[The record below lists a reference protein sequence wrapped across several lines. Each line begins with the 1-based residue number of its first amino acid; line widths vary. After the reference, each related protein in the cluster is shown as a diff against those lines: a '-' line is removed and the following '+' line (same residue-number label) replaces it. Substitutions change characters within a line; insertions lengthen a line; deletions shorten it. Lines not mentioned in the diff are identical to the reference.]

1 MSQLV
6 RLQMPDEKV
15 IWATVD
21 EGDGP
26 SDSGLGE
33 RITEKLDGFQEA
45 LQTVAS
51 NVRNAVA
58 SARPDETSVE
68 FGLELAVGESGIVA
82 AVVGGSGKAAF
93 KVTLTWNGQG
103 LPATPATPVVPLQPA
118 QPPAARPVPPVQ
130 D

>member
-6 RLQMPDEKV
+6 RLRMPDEQV

-33 RITEKLDGFQEA
+33 RITERLEGFQES
-45 LQTVAS
+45 LQAVAS

-58 SARPDETSVE
+58 KARPDEVSVE
-68 FGLELAVGESGIVA
+68 FGLELAAGENGLVA
-82 AVVGGSGKAAF
+82 ALAGGSGKAAF
-93 KVTLTWNGQG
+93 KVTLSWKGE
-103 LPATPATPVVPLQPA
+103 PATVTPVVPPQPA
-118 QPPAARPVPPVQ
+118 QPPAVPPVPRAQ

>member
-6 RLQMPDEKV
+6 RLQMPDEQV

-21 EGDGP
+21 EVEGP

-33 RITEKLDGFQEA
+33 QITERLEGFQES

-51 NVRNAVA
+51 NVRNAMV
-58 SARPDETSVE
+58 SARPDGISVE
-68 FGLELAVGESGIVA
+68 FGLELAVGDNGIVA
-82 AVVGGSGKAAF
+82 ALVGGSGKAAF

-103 LPATPATPVVPLQPA
+103 VPTAPAAPVVPPQPE
-118 QPPAARPVPPVQ
+118 QPPTVPSAPQ
-130 D
+130 AQG

>member
-6 RLQMPDEKV
+6 RLQMPDEQV

-33 RITEKLDGFQEA
+33 QITEKLEGFQES
-45 LQTVAS
+45 LRTVAS
-51 NVRNAVA
+51 NVRSAVA
-58 SARPDETSVE
+58 EARPDGISVE
-68 FGLELAVGESGIVA
+68 FGLELAAAETGIVA
-82 AVVGGSGKAAF
+82 ALVGGSGKAAF
-93 KVTLTWNGQG
+93 KVTLNWSGA
-103 LPATPATPVVPLQPA
+103 PAAPAAPVVPPQPT
-118 QPPAARPVPPVQ
+118 QPPAVSPVTPAQ

>member
-21 EGDGP
+21 EEEGP

-33 RITEKLDGFQEA
+33 QIAEKLDGFQEA

-58 SARPDETSVE
+58 SARPDEISVE

-93 KVTLTWNGQG
+93 KVTLTWSGQG
-103 LPATPATPVVPLQPA
+103 LPATPVVPPQPV
-118 QPPAARPVPPVQ
+118 QPPAMPPVPPVQ
-130 D
+130 G

>member
-6 RLQMPDEKV
+6 RLQMPDDQV

-33 RITEKLDGFQEA
+33 RITEKLEGFHES

-51 NVRNAVA
+51 NVRSAVA
-58 SARPDETSVE
+58 SARPDQASVE
-68 FGLELAVGESGIVA
+68 FGLELAAGESGIVA

-103 LPATPATPVVPLQPA
+103 AHDTPTTRAVPPQPA
-118 QPPAARPVPPVQ
+118 QPPVVPPAPPSQ
-130 D
+130 G

>member
-6 RLQMPDEKV
+6 RLQMPDDHV

-21 EGDGP
+21 EADGP

-33 RITEKLDGFQEA
+33 QITEKLEGFQEA
-45 LQTVAS
+45 LQTVAG

-58 SARPDETSVE
+58 SARPNEISVE
-68 FGLELAVGESGIVA
+68 FGLELAVGDSGIVA
-82 AVVGGSGKAAF
+82 ALVGGSGKAAF

-103 LPATPATPVVPLQPA
+103 LAAAPMVPPQPA
-118 QPPAARPVPPVQ
+118 QPPAVPSVPQAQ